1 MTRQAASVDEL
12 IGISETCIC
21 NIEAPDVIKPK
32 KGKPVREKSNQN
44 RCVMV
49 WTAWF

>member
-32 KGKPVREKSNQN
+32 KRETPSGRNQI
-44 RCVMV
+44 RIGV
-49 WTAWF
+49 